1 MVEQVEQPKLEH
13 AQAFVPGDV
22 DLSFAERE
30 ALACFPINQLEAW
43 IKSMPGGLSRKDSP
57 NAIPYVH
64 TFIPKNGPL
73 QSGLYLRQIRMP
85 AGMIIVTEIH
95 RTEHPYYILAGR
107 AKVWMRESGWQVI
120 QAPYRGITK
129 PGARRV
135 LIIEEECIWE
145 TVHAVDSQDVEEIV
159 AAITLP
165 HVVEGPSAFA
175 DKDLAG
181 LISLLP

>member
-1 MVEQVEQPKLEH
+1 MVELEQPQLEH
-13 AQAFVPGDV
+13 AVALVPGEV
-22 DLSFAERE
+22 NLTPAERE
-30 ALACFPINQLEAW
+30 ALACYPINQIEAW
-43 IKSMPGGLSRKDSP
+43 IKAQPGGLTRKEHP
-57 NAIPYVH
+57 NAIPYIH
-64 TFIPKNGPL
+64 TFISKNGPL

-95 RTEHPYYILAGR
+95 RTEHPFYILAGR
-107 AKVWMRESGWQVI
+107 ARVWTREHGWQVI
-120 QAPYRGITK
+120 QAPFRGITK

-165 HVVEGPSAFA
+165 HVVEGPSAFSGHE
-175 DKDLAG
+175 LSG